1 MPKGMSTACI
11 HHPAVE
17 AVAHCHQCSTPVCGR
32 CVVAGPTGKFCSFE
46 CREKHEQFMNNAKGC
61 DVSGKQGG
69 GFSRAVR
76 KLAGYLVFL
85 AAVLFC
91 LGLLC
96 TMYEVPVLSDLT
108 RTVRG
113 MIGI

>member
-1 MPKGMSTACI
+1 MPRALATGCI

-17 AVAHCHQCSTPVCGR
+17 AVAHCHQCSTPVCGA
-32 CVVAGPTGKFCSFE
+32 CVVAGPTGKFCSFG
-46 CREKHEQFMNNAKGC
+46 CREKHEQFMKNAQDC
-61 DVSGKQGG
+61 DISRKPGG

-85 AAVLFC
+85 AALLFC
-91 LGLLC
+91 LGILGAI
-96 TMYEVPVLSDLT
+96 YEVPVLSDLT

-113 MIGI
+113 MIGF